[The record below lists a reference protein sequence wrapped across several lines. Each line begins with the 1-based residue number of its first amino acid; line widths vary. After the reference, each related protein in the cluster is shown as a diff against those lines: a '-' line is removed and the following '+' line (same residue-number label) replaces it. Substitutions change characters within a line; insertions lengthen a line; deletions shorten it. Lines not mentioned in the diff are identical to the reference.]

1 MTSRYRLHPLFS
13 GIPVAGSQRG
23 PLGWSSAFLI
33 EVTTATRQRHVLFDT
48 AGYNERQELLK
59 RLSALRLSPADIDAV
74 VISHLHF
81 DHAVNWPLFPDA
93 EIYLPRK
100 ELEPPEPFDDFAVPE
115 LHRGALARHPRL
127 HLIEDDD
134 RIEGMQVIEAPGHT
148 QGLIALAFDDVILAS
163 DAIKNRHELHPDA
176 ELSNT
181 WNRQVA
187 RDSIRRLC
195 ARAATLHPGHDAPLH
210 RIEGR
215 WQVLDEL
222 TATIRLSE
230 SLTDTAGE
238 RQWRMTIPP
247 GPCGA
252 IDP

>member
-1 MTSRYRLHPLFS
+1 MSSQYRLHPLFS

-33 EVTTATRQRHVLFDT
+33 QVTADSRQRQVLFDT
-48 AGYNERQELLK
+48 GGYNERQALLK
-59 RLSALRLSPADIDAV
+59 RLSNLYLAPADIDAV

-81 DHAVNWPLFPDA
+81 DHAVNWPLFPNADL
-93 EIYLPRK
+93 YLPQK

-115 LHRGALARHPRL
+115 LHREALASHPRL
-127 HLIEDDD
+127 RLVTDSD

-176 ELSNT
+176 ALSNT
-181 WNRQVA
+181 WNRDIA
-187 RDSIRRLC
+187 RASIRRLC
-195 ARAATLHPGHDAPLH
+195 DQAIKLYPGHDAPLH
-210 RIEGR
+210 WIDGR
-215 WQVLDEL
+215 WQVLDEV

-238 RQWRMTIPP
+238 RQWQMTIPP
-247 GPCGA
+247 SPA
-252 IDP
+252 AL